1 MLTTFAEDYPAHEP
15 KHGLLQQYA
24 FGETGCA
31 AWNACDDYAWAAY
44 SVLPL
49 QTECG
54 HLQSRS
60 GMSSIVSHCGLQYS
74 SEVT

>member
-1 MLTTFAEDYPAHEP
+1 MQTL
-15 KHGLLQQYA
+15 A
-24 FGETGCA
+24 FGCA
-31 AWNACDDYAWAAY
+31 AYAIVDDYALAAY

-74 SEVT
+74 SDVT

>member
-1 MLTTFAEDYPAHEP
+1 MV
-15 KHGLLQQYA
+15 
-24 FGETGCA
+24 
-31 AWNACDDYAWAAY
+31 DDYALAAY